1 MGEVRTK
8 TIGTIIKFDPKTQFA
23 EVKLSCNGTNSV
35 LDQNYYNVDAA
46 VLVDVP
52 VEFPR
57 CGAFVQTFPVRPG
70 DDCIVEFFEQ
80 GITHWLYENRREYRV
95 ERGRPEAAARRKF
108 SRSDAVCRVSMGNK
122 QNAIQGFN
130 SDGFEIR
137 SWEGNQKLVF
147 HPNGNIEMI
156 TPANIDMKAANINME
171 AKMVNINGLT
181 IDQAGAAK
189 SPVGFDGPSMKA
201 AGKELADHKHSG
213 VQRGND
219 ETDVNK

>member
-1 MGEVRTK
+1 MSEVRTK
-8 TIGTIIKFDPKTQFA
+8 TIGTIIKFDPETQFA
-23 EVKLSCNGTNSV
+23 EVRLSCNGTSSV
-35 LDQNYYNVDAA
+35 LDQNYYNVDSA

-108 SRSDAVCRVSMGNK
+108 SRSDAVCRVSMGNR
-122 QNAIQGFN
+122 QNAIPGFN

-147 HPNGNIEMI
+147 HPSGVIDMI
-156 TPANIDMKAANINME
+156 TPADINLQAAKIKMTADLIDM
-171 AKMVNINGLT
+171 NGMT
-181 IDQAGAAK
+181 IDPAGTGK
-189 SPVGFDGPSMKA
+189 SPTGFDAPSMKA
-201 AGKELADHKHSG
+201 AGKEIADHKHPG